1 MKLAV
6 HVFWCIRAPISAGY
20 LTGSENA
27 ESQGKHVHDLVDNY
41 QLSKIFVSIYTP
53 TSSE

>member
-1 MKLAV
+1 MKVAV
-6 HVFWCIRAPISAGY
+6 HVFWCICAPISARY
-20 LTGSENA
+20 LTGSKNA
-27 ESQGKHVHDLVDNY
+27 ESQSKHAHDLVDNY